1 VRSPCVLRT
10 APQAVPSQSP
20 KKPDYG
26 ARAATYDRLR
36 PADRRWW
43 EVFDAVVREGDLR
56 GRRVLE
62 VGCGTGRLAAA
73 LAERASA
80 KVWGVDASSQMLAVA
95 RERVP
100 RGVALKEARAEALPF
115 KDGWFERA
123 AAMLVVHVLDRPR
136 AFAEARRVL
145 GDGGRFVI
153 ATFDPAHIHGYWL
166 NRYFPSIATIDLARF
181 APAGVLAGELRSA
194 GFASVRTTELYQRNT
209 LDRATALER
218 VRGRHI
224 STFDLIDET
233 EFEAGLNRAVE
244 ELPDEVE
251 YETQWLILVASC
263 SPRS

>member
-1 VRSPCVLRT
+1 VPRSPT
-10 APQAVPSQSP
+10 PE
-20 KKPDYG
+20 KPGYG

-36 PADRRWW
+36 PTDERWW
-43 EVFDAVVREGDLR
+43 EVFDALVREGDLR

-73 LAERASA
+73 FAEHAYA
-80 KVWGVDASSQMLAVA
+80 KVWAVDPSPEMLAIA
-95 RERVP
+95 RARAP
-100 RGVALKEARAEALPF
+100 RGVAFKQARAEALPF
-115 KDGWFERA
+115 KDGWFERV

-145 GDGGRFVI
+145 GDDGRFVI
-153 ATFDPAHIHGYWL
+153 ATFDPAHVHGYWL

-181 APAGVLAGELRSA
+181 APADVLAGELRGA
-194 GFASVRTTELYQRNT
+194 GFASVRTTKLHQRNT
-209 LDRATALER
+209 LDRETALER

-263 SPRS
+263 SRGS